1 MTSSS
6 MLIPLI
12 PSDSPLP
19 SQDVSLSLCLQI
31 DTLMLS
37 VLLAGNRCALPQSI
51 PAGAPGSPLIAPDL
65 HVTSHPT
72 PRPHTSSP
80 VTWYLI
86 LGVSAVGT
94 GLIWFPRSLPTPH
107 PEGGQ
112 ELSKEKC
119 REVSQL
125 TQKGDRKEA
134 ERKCASGCL
143 IQCHL
148 ALVPQ
153 EAVVLA
159 APTPEGYFLADCPRD
174 PVWQK

>member
-6 MLIPLI
+6 MLIPLT

-19 SQDVSLSLCLQI
+19 SQDVSLSFCLQI

-37 VLLAGNRCALPQSI
+37 VLLAGNRCALPQAI

-72 PRPHTSSP
+72 PLPHTSSP

-94 GLIWFPRSLPTPH
+94 GLIWFSRSLPTPH

-112 ELSKEKC
+112 ELSK
-119 REVSQL
+119 RN
-125 TQKGDRKEA
+125 
-134 ERKCASGCL
+134 
-143 IQCHL
+143 
-148 ALVPQ
+148 
-153 EAVVLA
+153 VVRSANLLRRGTGKRQRGS
-159 APTPEGYFLADCPRD
+159 APVGA
-174 PVWQK
+174 